1 MCSSTFEPAAGLD
14 VFFLDDPS
22 LSELSGGDTDVGTT
36 KLNGTTKQ
44 VEASTSSHPECLR
57 SYATGHALG
66 RRRKCLAPV
75 MVARA
80 PELEIIEW
88 IFDAQP

>member
-36 KLNGTTKQ
+36 KEVK
-44 VEASTSSHPECLR
+44 APTSSHPECLR

-75 MVARA
+75 MAARA